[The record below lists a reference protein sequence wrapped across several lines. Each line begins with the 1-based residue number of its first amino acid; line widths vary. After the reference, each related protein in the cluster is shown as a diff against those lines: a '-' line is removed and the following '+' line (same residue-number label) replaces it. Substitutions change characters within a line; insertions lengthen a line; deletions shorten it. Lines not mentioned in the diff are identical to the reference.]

1 MKKSVLIFIL
11 SLTTFNVFSQGY
23 IKVYSD
29 LEEETS
35 QFIVYLNEEAQDA
48 YPSDETEI
56 EGLLPGKYTLQV
68 SFDSDTIA
76 DWTKTFKMKKNEH
89 LIFRVEKMKQFS
101 KDAGKLG
108 RNMKKDAEG
117 DDGLV
122 QYYRLVQVREEDYN
136 KKE

>member
-1 MKKSVLIFIL
+1 MKKFVFVIIL
-11 SLTTFNVFSQGY
+11 NIISFNLFSQGY

-29 LEEETS
+29 LEEETA

-56 EGLLPGKYTLQV
+56 EGLLPGKYQLTV

-76 DWTKTFKMKKNEH
+76 DWSKTFKLKKNQH
-89 LIFRVEKMKQFS
+89 LIFKVEKLSEFA
-101 KDAGKLG
+101 KDANQLG
-108 RNMKKDAEG
+108 RNMKKDAKD

-122 QYYRLVQVREEDYN
+122 QLYRLVQIKEE
-136 KKE
+136 KK

>member
-1 MKKSVLIFIL
+1 MKKLILIFIL
-11 SLTTFNVFSQGY
+11 SLTYFNAFSQGY

-48 YPSDETEI
+48 YPSDETDI

-76 DWTKTFKMKKNEH
+76 DWTKTFKLKKNEH

-122 QYYRLVQVREEDYN
+122 QYYRLVQVREDN
-136 KKE
+136 KD